1 MRCIDA
7 DELLKQPLDM
17 ANYPSNFVRV
27 APTLDVVL
35 RSDIKTADLI
45 RRQDIIELI
54 EKIIPESALELGYLY
69 QIREYIKQ
77 MPLVDLRGEHE

>member
-35 RSDIKTADLI
+35 RSDIKTGL
-45 RRQDIIELI
+45 
-54 EKIIPESALELGYLY
+54 
-69 QIREYIKQ
+69 
-77 MPLVDLRGEHE
+77 